1 MYVVALTGGIGAGK
15 SEAARIFESL
25 GVPVVDV
32 DVISRRLTSAW
43 QPMVQEIAKA
53 FGKEFV
59 TPDGALDRAAM
70 RERIF
75 SVDADRK
82 KLEAIM
88 HPVIHAEAL
97 KELNKHRDAPYQV
110 LAIPLFFETNRYS
123 GFVKSTLL
131 IDCDESLQISRT
143 MQRNG
148 MTESVVRSIIAAQ
161 ASRSFRR
168 ALANEIIENDTSI
181 EDLTEKIRQ
190 KHEKYMQACIV
201 SD

>member
-15 SEAARIFESL
+15 SEAANVFSSL

-32 DVISRRLTSAW
+32 DVISRNLTAAD
-43 QPMVQEIAKA
+43 QPLVKEIAKV
-53 FGKEFV
+53 FGNEFV
-59 TPDGALDRAAM
+59 TDDGALNRSLM

-82 KLEAIM
+82 KLEAIL
-88 HPVIHAEAL
+88 HPAIHAQAL
-97 KELNKHRDAPYQV
+97 RELYANNTAPYQI

-123 GFVKSTLL
+123 GIVKSTLL

-143 MQRNG
+143 TNRPG
-148 MTESVVRSIIAAQ
+148 MTEDTVRSIIAAQ

-168 ALANEIIENDTSI
+168 ALASDIIENNSTI
-181 EDLTEKIRQ
+181 EELHKNVKE
-190 KHEKYMQACIV
+190 KHEKYMQACLV
-201 SD
+201 SE

>member
-25 GVPVVDV
+25 GVPIVDV

-43 QPMVQEIAKA
+43 QPMVQQIAKV
-53 FGKEFV
+53 FGDEFV
-59 TPDGALDRAAM
+59 TPDGALDRAKM
-70 RERIF
+70 REHVF
-75 SVDADRK
+75 SRDAERK

-97 KELNKHRDAPYQV
+97 RELNKNIDAPYQI

-123 GFVKSTLL
+123 GIVKSTLL
-131 IDCDESLQISRT
+131 IDCDEELQISRT
-143 MQRNG
+143 LQRNG
-148 MTESVVRSIIAAQ
+148 MTESIVRSIIAAQ

-168 ALANEIIENDTSI
+168 ALANDIIENNSTI
-181 EDLTEKIRQ
+181 EALTEKIKE

-201 SD
+201 SE